1 MNVMNALLLV
11 GLFVLFV
18 GPLVV
23 AYFVYQFMM
32 KRIKEYEASQEEEV
46 PATIS
51 NRALQ
56 ERIEQL
62 ERRVDELEKRK

>member
-1 MNVMNALLLV
+1 MNTLV
-11 GLFVLFV
+11 LIGLFVLFI

-23 AYFVYQFMM
+23 AYFVYTFMM
-32 KRIKEYEASQEEEV
+32 KRIKEHEVSQEEER
-46 PATIS
+46 PATTS

-56 ERIEQL
+56 QRIEQL

>member
-1 MNVMNALLLV
+1 MNALLLV

-23 AYFVYQFMM
+23 AYFVYKFMM
-32 KRIKEYEASQEEEV
+32 KRIKEHEASQEEEV
-46 PATIS
+46 PATTS

-56 ERIEQL
+56 KRIEQL